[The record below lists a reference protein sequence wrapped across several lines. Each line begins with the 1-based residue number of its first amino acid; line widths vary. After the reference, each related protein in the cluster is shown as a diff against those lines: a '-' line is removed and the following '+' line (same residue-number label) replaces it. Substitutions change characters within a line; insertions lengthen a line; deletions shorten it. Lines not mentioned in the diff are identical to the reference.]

1 MQHKWLQ
8 ARLFL
13 PLLRYL
19 YIEAMTPTYFLD
31 RGSPFRK
38 GRVFMV
44 QAQLLVRHVCLIIEI
59 FKARQVN
66 AHEDPKRF
74 NIFGVAI
81 GWLRARSVGAFTVT
95 SLLPGVYPHMKI
107 CIKLAIRIVQS
118 LFI

>member
-74 NIFGVAI
+74 NIFGVAT
-81 GWLRARSVGAFTVT
+81 GWLRARSVGAFTGT
-95 SLLPGVYPHMKI
+95 SLLPGV
-107 CIKLAIRIVQS
+107 
-118 LFI
+118 